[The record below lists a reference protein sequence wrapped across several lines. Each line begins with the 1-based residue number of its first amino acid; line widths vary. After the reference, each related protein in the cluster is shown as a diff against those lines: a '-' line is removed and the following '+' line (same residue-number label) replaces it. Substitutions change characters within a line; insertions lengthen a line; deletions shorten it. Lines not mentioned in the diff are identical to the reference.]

1 MDEFESKESI
11 NKTIDIIK
19 REKLISLHND
29 LKNVISHFRYTNF
42 LELGELLF
50 EIKKI
55 RTQMDIIG
63 YENVRK

>member
-29 LKNVISHFRYTNF
+29 LKNVILHFRYTNF
-42 LELGELLF
+42 LELNELLF

-63 YENVRK
+63 YL